1 MTDGDKINNNNADD
15 KYKSNGLQ
23 PYFIPNPINSS
34 DKGEYTEFEE
44 VQFWMNCVVNSSVLS
59 ELCS

>member
-23 PYFIPNPINSS
+23 PYFIPTPINSS
-34 DKGEYTEFEE
+34 DKGECTEFEV
-44 VQFWMNCVVNSSVLS
+44 VQFGMNCVASSSVFS